1 MVEALFR
8 YFPSLS
14 DIQVEQFTKLRTL
27 YQEWNSRINVISRKD
42 MENFYIHHVLHSLAI
57 ARFIS
62 FNPQTR
68 ILDAG
73 TGGGFP
79 GIPLAIIF
87 PAAEFTLLDSID
99 KKIRVVSSV
108 ARELGLTNVSPLRK
122 RIEEEKN
129 KYDFVISR
137 AVSEF
142 SLFVKLTGKNI
153 DHVSRNSIENGIIY
167 LKGGDLDQETCSFQD
182 QNCHKGYQ
190 RFLF

>member
-1 MVEALFR
+1 MAEALFR
-8 YFPSLS
+8 YFTSLS
-14 DIQVEQFTKLRTL
+14 DIQVEQFTKLRAL
-27 YQEWNSRINVISRKD
+27 YQEWNRRINVISRKD

-87 PAAEFTLLDSID
+87 PSAEFTLLDSID

-129 KYDFVISR
+129 KFDFVISR

-153 DHVSRNSIENGIIY
+153 DHVSRNSIVNGIIY
-167 LKGGDLDQETCSFQD
+167 LKGGDLDQEIAPFRN
-182 QNCHKGYQ
+182 QNYHKGYPG
-190 RFLF
+190 FLF